1 MDTWTED
8 GFIGERLCVG
18 MASFSESE
26 EAARRALWDRIRGC
40 LTVRP
45 CVHVS
50 MWGGGGGSERTE
62 PEGSSWAYQGLIVIE
77 TSRIHAA
84 GLSS

>member
-50 MWGGGGGSERTE
+50 MWGGGGGIGKDRAGGEFVGVPR
-62 PEGSSWAYQGLIVIE
+62 AYRHRNKQNSCG
-77 TSRIHAA
+77 
-84 GLSS
+84 G